1 MAQGEP
7 KWKQAADWIISEWE
21 ARPEATKL
29 NLINEASLKFN
40 LSPNDQEYLFR
51 NLKKPEKQS

>member
-7 KWKQAADWIISEWE
+7 KWKQAAEWIILEWE
-21 ARPEATKL
+21 IRPDVVKSKL
-29 NLINEASLKFN
+29 IDEASLKFN

-51 NLKKPEKQS
+51 NLKKPEKQT